1 MSTQQF
7 QGKTVEE
14 ATKLALEELKV
25 NLEEIKIEVISA
37 GKSGILGLG
46 GEPAII
52 QATTEKS
59 NKTVSGKKRTTVKKY
74 KKEDSTSKVSS
85 KPESSK
91 DFDKTMDIVDEETEK
106 LAVDIVNY
114 ILSSLEVDV
123 KTFFRDQDEKDVK
136 SVYFEIEGDDSGLI
150 IGRKGE
156 TLRSLEF
163 IISFILKRQLDKR
176 VRVILDV
183 EGYQERRRQNLASQ
197 AEFTAD
203 KVIKT
208 GRSIKMDPM
217 SPFDRRIVHLTLE
230 NEKKVVT
237 ESEGS
242 GSRRQV
248 VIRPK

>member
-25 NLEEIKIEVISA
+25 NLEEVKIEVISP

-46 GEPAII
+46 GEPALIEVTI
-52 QATTEKS
+52 ENDAELTKTKKTTKKS
-59 NKTVSGKKRTTVKKY
+59 NKNKT
-74 KKEDSTSKVSS
+74 
-85 KPESSK
+85 
-91 DFDKTMDIVDEETEK
+91 DFPRREMDIVDEDTAK
-106 LAVDIVNY
+106 LAVDLVNY
-114 ILSSLEVDV
+114 ILSSLEVEV
-123 KTFFRDQDEKDVK
+123 KTFFRDQDDFDNK

-163 IISFILKRQLDKR
+163 LISFIIKRQLDKK

-183 EGYQERRRQNLASQ
+183 EGYQERRRQNIASQ
-197 AEFTAD
+197 AESAAEE
-203 KVIKT
+203 VIKS
-208 GRSIKMDPM
+208 GKPVKMDPM
-217 SPFDRRIVHLTLE
+217 SPFDRRIVHLSLE
-230 NEKKVVT
+230 KQTKITT

-248 VIRPK
+248 VIKLK

>member
-25 NLEEIKIEVISA
+25 NLEEVKIEVISP

-46 GEPAII
+46 GEPALIE
-52 QATTEKS
+52 ATIEDDKEKS
-59 NKTVSGKKRTTVKKY
+59 SKSGLTKKSSNKK
-74 KKEDSTSKVSS
+74 TSPVR
-85 KPESSK
+85 E
-91 DFDKTMDIVDEETEK
+91 MDDVDEDTEK
-106 LAVDIVNY
+106 LAVDLVNY

-123 KTFFRDQDEKDVK
+123 KTFFRDQDDFDNK

-163 IISFILKRQLDKR
+163 LISFIIKRQLDKK

-183 EGYQERRRQNLASQ
+183 EGYQERRRQNIESYSMAQMRANDEAATRIQ
-197 AEFTAD
+197 AAYRGNRT
-203 KVIKT
+203 
-208 GRSIKMDPM
+208 
-217 SPFDRRIVHLTLE
+217 RRNPQGNTI
-230 NEKKVVT
+230 
-237 ESEGS
+237 
-242 GSRRQV
+242 
-248 VIRPK
+248 

>member
-14 ATKLALEELKV
+14 ATKLALEELKA
-25 NLEEIKIEVISA
+25 NLEEVNIEIISP

-46 GEPAII
+46 GEPALIEVTI
-52 QATTEKS
+52 EDDGKSARAKTTKKS
-59 NKTVSGKKRTTVKKY
+59 SK
-74 KKEDSTSKVSS
+74 KKEDI
-85 KPESSK
+85 PRRE
-91 DFDKTMDIVDEETEK
+91 MDIVDEDTAK
-106 LAVDIVNY
+106 LAVDLVNY

-123 KTFFRDQDEKDVK
+123 KTFFRDQDDFDNK

-163 IISFILKRQLDKR
+163 LISFIIKRQLDKK

-183 EGYQERRRQNLASQ
+183 EGYQERRRQNIASLAES
-197 AEFTAD
+197 AAD
-203 KVIKT
+203 KVIKS
-208 GRSIKMDPM
+208 GKPVKMDPM
-217 SPFDRRIVHLTLE
+217 SPFDRRIVHLSLE
-230 NEKKVVT
+230 KQSKITT

-248 VIRPK
+248 VIKLK

>member
-25 NLEEIKIEVISA
+25 NLEEVKIEVISP

-46 GEPAII
+46 GEPALIE
-52 QATTEKS
+52 ATIEDDKEKS
-59 NKTVSGKKRTTVKKY
+59 SKSGLTKKSSNKK
-74 KKEDSTSKVSS
+74 TSPVR
-85 KPESSK
+85 E
-91 DFDKTMDIVDEETEK
+91 MDDVDEDTEK
-106 LAVDIVNY
+106 LAVDLVNY

-123 KTFFRDQDEKDVK
+123 KTFFRDQDDFDNK

-163 IISFILKRQLDKR
+163 LISFIIKRQLDKK

-183 EGYQERRRQNLASQ
+183 EGYQERRRQNITSLAESA
-197 AEFTAD
+197 AE
-203 KVIKT
+203 KVIKS
-208 GRSIKMDPM
+208 GKPVKMDPM
-217 SPFDRRIVHLTLE
+217 SPFDRRIVHLALE
-230 NEKKVVT
+230 KESKITT
-237 ESEGS
+237 ESQGS

-248 VIRPK
+248 VIKLK

>member
-14 ATKLALEELKV
+14 ATKLALEELKA
-25 NLEEIKIEVISA
+25 NLEEVNIEIISP

-46 GEPAII
+46 GEPALIEVTI
-52 QATTEKS
+52 ENDGKS
-59 NKTVSGKKRTTVKKY
+59 TKSVSTKKSY
-74 KKEDSTSKVSS
+74 KKKDSV
-85 KPESSK
+85 PRRE
-91 DFDKTMDIVDEETEK
+91 MDVVDEDTAK
-106 LAVDIVNY
+106 LAVDLVNY

-123 KTFFRDQDEKDVK
+123 KTFFRDQDDFDNK

-163 IISFILKRQLDKR
+163 LISFIIKRQLDKK

-183 EGYQERRRQNLASQ
+183 EGYQERRRQNIASLAESA
-197 AEFTAD
+197 AE
-203 KVIKT
+203 KVIKS
-208 GRSIKMDPM
+208 GKPVKMDPM
-217 SPFDRRIVHLTLE
+217 SPFDRRIVHLSLE
-230 NEKKVVT
+230 KQPKITT

-248 VIRPK
+248 VIKLK

>member
-25 NLEEIKIEVISA
+25 NLEEVKIEVISP

-46 GEPAII
+46 GEPALIE
-52 QATTEKS
+52 ATIEDDKEKS
-59 NKTVSGKKRTTVKKY
+59 SKSGLTKKSSNKK
-74 KKEDSTSKVSS
+74 TSPVR
-85 KPESSK
+85 E
-91 DFDKTMDIVDEETEK
+91 MDDVDEDTEK
-106 LAVDIVNY
+106 LAVDLVNY

-123 KTFFRDQDEKDVK
+123 KTFFRDQDDFDNK

-163 IISFILKRQLDKR
+163 LISFIIKRQLDKK

-183 EGYQERRRQNLASQ
+183 EGYQERRRQNIASLAESA
-197 AEFTAD
+197 AE
-203 KVIKT
+203 KVIKS
-208 GRSIKMDPM
+208 GKPVKMDPM
-217 SPFDRRIVHLTLE
+217 SPFDRRIVHLALE
-230 NEKKVVT
+230 KESKITT
-237 ESEGS
+237 ESQGS

-248 VIRPK
+248 VIKLK

>member
-25 NLEEIKIEVISA
+25 NLEEVSIEIISP

-46 GEPAII
+46 GEPALIEVTI
-52 QATTEKS
+52 EDDGKSTKSVSIKKS
-59 NKTVSGKKRTTVKKY
+59 NKKK
-74 KKEDSTSKVSS
+74 DSV
-85 KPESSK
+85 PRRE
-91 DFDKTMDIVDEETEK
+91 MDIVDEDTAK
-106 LAVDIVNY
+106 LAVDLVNY
-114 ILSSLEVDV
+114 VLSSLEVDV
-123 KTFFRDQDEKDVK
+123 KTFFRDQDYFDNK
-136 SVYFEIEGDDSGLI
+136 SVYFEIEGEDSGLI

-163 IISFILKRQLDKR
+163 LISFIIKRQLDKK

-183 EGYQERRRQNLASQ
+183 EGYQERRRQNIASLAESA
-197 AEFTAD
+197 AE
-203 KVIKT
+203 KVIKS
-208 GRSIKMDPM
+208 GKSVKMDPM
-217 SPFDRRIVHLTLE
+217 SPFDRRIVHLSLE
-230 NEKKVVT
+230 KQSKVTT

-248 VIRPK
+248 VIKLK